1 MALRLC
7 IERLVPPR
15 RSGSAALELPE
26 IAKAEDVA
34 EGERAVIAV
43 AARGDL
49 TLAEAREWM
58 ALLDKQR
65 AAIENEDLGVRVEM
79 LEGELKRKDA
89 RR

>member
-7 IERLVPPR
+7 IERLVPAR

-34 EGERAVIAV
+34 EAARAVIAA
-43 AARGDL
+43 AARGEL

-58 ALLDKQR
+58 ALLDNQR
-65 AAIENEDLGVRVEM
+65 AAIETENLAVR
-79 LEGELKRKDA
+79 L
-89 RR
+89 